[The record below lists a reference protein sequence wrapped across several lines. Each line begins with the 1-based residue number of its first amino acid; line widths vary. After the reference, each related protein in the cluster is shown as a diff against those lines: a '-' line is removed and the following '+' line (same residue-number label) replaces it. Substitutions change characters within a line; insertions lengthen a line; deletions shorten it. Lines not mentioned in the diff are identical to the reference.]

1 MTGSLIPSDP
11 KNSSQVTQSPP
22 QSPLP
27 EAPAGGGEPL
37 GLEPGSGAVP
47 RIIATLRRFAW
58 LIALVTVAGL
68 AGSILLSRFIE
79 PEYTVYATI
88 YVEKAA
94 NPNAGPIQ
102 APEFMNSYNWS
113 ALIKTYAV
121 LDPVVEETKR
131 YIKTSKRVPTDFFA
145 DFHLAPRFSPGRYQ
159 LTVDESGRRWSLKL
173 EGKPFTEGL
182 VSDSVGR
189 RAGFLWKPGPA
200 RLPPRFKLSFSVM
213 TPRDASAALGEVL
226 GVRNIV
232 EGGSFLLLSLTGPD
246 PDLLARTVNGV
257 ENQFML
263 VAADLK
269 KRKLRELTSLLAD
282 QVQQQ
287 ETKLRAAE
295 SALESF
301 KVRTVTEPKEQ
312 VAVAPGLLLTQ
323 APVYTDYFQLRV
335 QLETT
340 KNERVAIED
349 ILSRLATGEATVDA
363 FNTVPAVR
371 NAPELLGVLTGLSVA
386 EADLRALRTKYT
398 DEYRDVKTL
407 REKIATIRTVTIPTY
422 AQALVRQ
429 LRIQEKDL
437 DDRIRVRGEGM
448 RAIPERAITEARLTR
463 EMESAKVLFTNLT
476 NRYEEA
482 KLAEISAIPDVK
494 ILDSAVAPSEPSSN
508 QGPRII
514 LLGFLASLGAGI
526 GLAILLDRLDKR
538 FRYPEQASSEL
549 GLSILGAI
557 PAIPQSRN
565 GRSVPHDDM
574 QQVIEAFR
582 SVRLNLAHSFAPD
595 TPICLTVSSP
605 NPGDGKS
612 LVSANLALSFAE
624 AGYKTILVDGD
635 VRRGD
640 LHRTFAAERRPGL
653 LDYLASTRL
662 PLERVFRSTSHPQLT
677 LLPCG
682 TRLQQGP
689 ELLGSTRMADLLTQ
703 LKTQFAVVLVDSPP
717 LGAGIDPFVL
727 STHTGSI
734 MIVLRSGESDRQMA
748 EVKLRVLD
756 RLPVR
761 VLGAVLNHIHV
772 GIGPYKYYSYSYGY
786 AAEEDEI
793 TEDIE
798 PRMLPEGEPS

>member
-1 MTGSLIPSDP
+1 L
-11 KNSSQVTQSPP
+11 
-22 QSPLP
+22 
-27 EAPAGGGEPL
+27 AP
-37 GLEPGSGAVP
+37 EPGSGTVARV
-47 RIIATLRRFAW
+47 IATLRRFAW
-58 LIALVTVAGL
+58 LITLVTVLGL
-68 AGSILLSRFIE
+68 AGSVLLSRFIE
-79 PEYTVYATI
+79 PEYSTGATI
-88 YVEKAA
+88 FVEKTSD
-94 NPNAGPIQ
+94 PRTGPIQ
-102 APEFMNSYNWS
+102 APELLSSYNWI
-113 ALIKTYAV
+113 ALITTFAV
-121 LDPVVEETKR
+121 LDPVVKETKL
-131 YIKTSKRVPTDFFA
+131 YIKPNRRLPADFFA
-145 DFHLAPRFSPGRYQ
+145 DFDLAPQFSPGHYQ

-173 EGKPFTEGL
+173 EGKPFTDGL

-200 RLPPRFKLSFSVM
+200 RLTPKFKLSFSVEH
-213 TPRDASAALGEVL
+213 PRDASAELSNVL
-226 GVRNIV
+226 GVRMVGEQSN
-232 EGGSFLLLSLTGPD
+232 FLVVSLKGPD
-246 PDLLARTVNGV
+246 PDLIARTVNGV
-257 ENQFML
+257 QNQFMT

-269 KRKLRELTSLLAD
+269 KRKLRELTSLLGD
-282 QVQQQ
+282 QVRQQ
-287 ETKLRAAE
+287 EAKLRAAE
-295 SALESF
+295 TALESF
-301 KVRTVTEPKEQ
+301 KVQTVTQPREQ
-312 VAVAPGLLLTQ
+312 VAIAAGTQ
-323 APVYTDYFQLRV
+323 ITQNPAYMRYFDQRV
-335 QLETT
+335 QVETIR
-340 KNERVAIED
+340 NERRAIED
-349 ILSRLATGEATVDA
+349 VLGRLATGEATVDA

-371 NAPELLGVLTGLSVA
+371 NAPDLSRILTDLSVA
-386 EADLRALRTKYT
+386 QADLRALRTKYT
-398 DEYRDVKTL
+398 DEYREVKTL
-407 REKIATIRTVTIPTY
+407 REKIETIRTVTIPAY

-429 LRIQEKDL
+429 LVIQEKDL
-437 DDRIRVRGEGM
+437 EARIRIAEQDLQT
-448 RAIPERAITEARLTR
+448 IPIRAITEARLQR
-463 EMESAKVLFTNLT
+463 EMESAKVLFINLT

-494 ILDSAVAPSEPSSN
+494 IMDSAVAPTKPSSN
-508 QGPRII
+508 QAPRII

-565 GRSVPHDDM
+565 GRPVPHDEM

-612 LVSANLALSFAE
+612 LVAANLALSFAE
-624 AGYKTILVDGD
+624 AGYRTILVDGD

-653 LDYLASTRL
+653 LDYLGSTRL
-662 PLERVFRSTSHPQLT
+662 PLERAFRPTSHPRLT

-689 ELLGSTRMADLLTQ
+689 ELLGSTRMAGLITQ
-703 LKTQFAVVLVDSPP
+703 LRSEFGVILIDSPP

-727 STHTGSI
+727 STHSGSI
-734 MIVLRSGESDRQMA
+734 LIVLRSGETDRQMA

-772 GIGPYKYYSYSYGY
+772 GIGPYKYYLYSYGY